1 VDKGLWAQD
10 KQFERGDRGIQEHYY
25 AVRHCLDAYLRD
37 PLCDLMLIYTL
48 TLASC
53 SVTPIVV
60 DERFDVGK
68 KKDDKVF
75 AANLVTRML

>member
-1 VDKGLWAQD
+1 M
-10 KQFERGDRGIQEHYY
+10 
-25 AVRHCLDAYLRD
+25 VRHCLDASLGD
-37 PLCDLMLIYTL
+37 PLCDLMLMYAL

-53 SVTPIVV
+53 SVTPTVV

-75 AANLVTRML
+75 AANLVTRMLWYLKPSNGTAVPGSEDRGQ

>member
-1 VDKGLWAQD
+1 MLM
-10 KQFERGDRGIQEHYY
+10 Y
-25 AVRHCLDAYLRD
+25 A
-37 PLCDLMLIYTL
+37 L

-53 SVTPIVV
+53 SVTPTVV

-75 AANLVTRML
+75 AANLVTRMLWYLKPSNGTAVPGSEDRGQ